1 MIMTI
6 IIEKF
11 KTDRKWRFLWL
22 QYING
27 VNLKYHCQ
35 RCLLGKTSKKINNE
49 LKEAENIKLDEL
61 DSRYY
66 YLCGVAPSMALKD
79 NFHLA
84 FEESE
89 GDSIEYSFN
98 GISVKIKN
106 AKRVEF
112 SADDINWDV
121 EHSDEELYNR
131 CRNWQFAHKVSNG
144 GENTKFK

>member
-1 MIMTI
+1 MTI

-35 RCLLGKTSKKINNE
+35 RCLLGKTSKKINADTKE
-49 LKEAENIKLDEL
+49 LENVELDEL

-84 FEESE
+84 FEEAE
-89 GDSIEYSFN
+89 GETIDYSFN
-98 GISVKIKN
+98 GIDVSIRN
-106 AKRVEF
+106 ARRVEF

-144 GENTKFK
+144 GENTRFKK

>member
-1 MIMTI
+1 MTI
-6 IIEKF
+6 VIEKF
-11 KTDRKWRFLWL
+11 KTDRKWKYLWL

-27 VNLKYHCQ
+27 VNLKHHCQ
-35 RCLLGKTSKKINNE
+35 KCLLGKTSKKIDNG
-49 LKEAENIKLDEL
+49 LKEAENIVLDEL

-66 YLCGVAPSMALKD
+66 YLCGVSPSMALEE

-84 FEESE
+84 FEECKGE
-89 GDSIEYSFN
+89 IIEYSFN

-112 SADDINWDV
+112 SKEDINWDV
-121 EHSDEELYNR
+121 EHSEEELYNR

>member
-1 MIMTI
+1 MTV

-11 KTDRKWRFLWL
+11 TSDRKWRYLWL

-27 VNLKYHCQ
+27 VNLKQHCQ
-35 RCLLGKTSKKINNE
+35 ACLIGKTSKKIGNDTF
-49 LKEAENIKLDEL
+49 EAENVILDEL

-66 YLCGVAPSMALKD
+66 YLCGVAPSMKLPE

-84 FEESE
+84 FEECE
-89 GDSIEYSFN
+89 GEILEYSFN
-98 GISVKIKN
+98 GIDVRIRN
-106 AKRVEF
+106 AKRIEF

-144 GENTKFK
+144 GEITRFK